1 MSNSDGIKRGQA
13 ITFRLP
19 SDTPDH
25 LIRELQKIKES
36 ERRNFSSKIAEF
48 VLEGVGSQRQS
59 KERETVSVPL
69 PRALSKEQRSWIRHS
84 HSEALLGNIIYQ
96 LLSDPVRATAI
107 LASMNSTSLDIDEAL
122 YLQEST
128 RGRRSSESVV
138 SREYEIP
145 TDDQSQEHA
154 ASSTES
160 NEDDLMDFDWDAA
173 KKEAEELKQN
183 QGEEK
188 VENIDDL
195 LGGFLDRM
203 NK

>member
-1 MSNSDGIKRGQA
+1 MSNTPSNGIKRGQA

-25 LIRELQKIKES
+25 IIRELQKIKEA
-36 ERRNFSSKIAEF
+36 EKRNFSSKIAEF
-48 VLEGVGSQRQS
+48 VLESVGSYHQS
-59 KERETVSVPL
+59 KDRETITVPL
-69 PRALSKEQRSWIRHS
+69 PKGLSKEQRNWIRHS
-84 HSEALLGNIIYQ
+84 HSEALLGNIVYQ

-122 YLQEST
+122 YLQEKSKISQT
-128 RGRRSSESVV
+128 FS
-138 SREYEIP
+138 
-145 TDDQSQEHA
+145 QSPEAQVEEA
-154 ASSTES
+154 ASSSAES
-160 NEDDLMDFDWDAA
+160 AASDDDLMNFDWDSAMKDKPAA
-173 KKEAEELKQN
+173 EEKKED
-183 QGEEK
+183 K